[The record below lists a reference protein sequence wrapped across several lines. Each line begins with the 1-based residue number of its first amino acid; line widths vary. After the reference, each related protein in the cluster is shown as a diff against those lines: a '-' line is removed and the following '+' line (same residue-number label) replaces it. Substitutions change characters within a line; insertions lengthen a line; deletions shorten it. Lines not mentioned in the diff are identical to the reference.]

1 MALVFD
7 PFRDVDRLTSQ
18 LMSSMSQ
25 GRAPRWMPLDLYRSG
40 DHYVVNIDL
49 PGVDPGSIDLDV
61 DGNTLSVR
69 AERTLHADDGEV
81 QWLTQER
88 PAGSFMRQLSL
99 GDGLDVP
106 GIHANYENG
115 VLTLT
120 IPVSERSKPRKIQ
133 IESRQQGAPQVT
145 AGPGEADGGEASSQ
159 GARDQEAQAQ
169 GSQG

>member
-25 GRAPRWMPLDLYRSG
+25 GRAPGWMPLDLYRSG

-69 AERTLHADDGEV
+69 AERTLHADDGEA

-88 PAGSFMRQLSL
+88 PAGSFMR
-99 GDGLDVP
+99 
-106 GIHANYENG
+106 HAAA
-115 VLTLT
+115 
-120 IPVSERSKPRKIQ
+120 VSRLPHASYIS
-133 IESRQQGAPQVT
+133 INCCTVSRV
-145 AGPGEADGGEASSQ
+145 
-159 GARDQEAQAQ
+159 RR
-169 GSQG
+169 

>member
-18 LMSSMSQ
+18 LMGSMSQ

-40 DHYVVNIDL
+40 DHYVVNMDL
-49 PGVDPGSIDLDV
+49 PGVDPCSIDLDV

-69 AERTLHADDGEV
+69 AERTLHVDDGEA

-99 GDGLDVP
+99 GDGLDVA

-133 IESRQQGAPQVT
+133 VQSGQHGAHQVT
-145 AGPGEADGGEASSQ
+145 AGRGDAGGEQASSQ
-159 GARDQEAQAQ
+159 RTPDPGAQAQ
-169 GSQG
+169 DSQG